1 MLTKAAPSA
10 AHGRAPGQDGPSALG
25 VSRGPGGVLQLP
37 EERQRKSGAECIG
50 LPQRRKEDAATLSW
64 APVKWGSLGGEG
76 PMRPGRP
83 LAGAS
88 SGAAPP
94 KRVFGYFLHEQKVP
108 RRRPGLA
115 STGCKGPPLLWHP
128 NEMGSE
134 KQHLKDAVLG
144 NARASALGFSLLF
157 ACAKSRAPPGET
169 SPGNRKSRPA
179 GRLFVCSFT

>member
-1 MLTKAAPSA
+1 M
-10 AHGRAPGQDGPSALG
+10 
-25 VSRGPGGVLQLP
+25 
-37 EERQRKSGAECIG
+37 E
-50 LPQRRKEDAATLSW
+50 
-64 APVKWGSLGGEG
+64 
-76 PMRPGRP
+76 PGRP

-169 SPGNRKSRPA
+169 FPRKQEKPPGRAAFRLLIYLMVLVSTSSLSIAANCSRLMPPRSSPVRCRGETVAFSMSRSPTT
-179 GRLFVCSFT
+179 SI